1 MADPLLFNDP
11 ILKLLNEDTD
21 ELKVGVA
28 EVSEVGVVNDILLKD
43 YLGRVTTGLHL
54 AYEVININEI
64 RLSCDCH
71 VI

>member
-11 ILKLLNEDTD
+11 VLKLLNEDTD

-28 EVSEVGVVNDILLKD
+28 EVSEVGVVKDISLKD

-54 AYEVININEI
+54 AYEVININEY
-64 RLSCDCH
+64 DCH
-71 VI
+71 VIVM